1 MSLVLIFW
9 FLCIFRAEV
18 ERVRC
23 GLLGDGVSGRANVIS
38 DKEFRDK
45 NKVLTTS
52 NQQKHG
58 EANNVLFSVR
68 PKTEWCLH
76 LVESKFFFGYVHFSS
91 ISILFPWRVVD
102 TRVFLLG
109 HFAVHTEH
117 GTKTNSTTEN
127 SSWIFRCNV
136 AVWDTIA
143 RNSPLSDSKLSHNRS
158 FAHPV

>member
-117 GTKTNSTTEN
+117 GTKQIPRQKILREFSGVMWLFEIQ
-127 SSWIFRCNV
+127 SLEIHHFSI
-136 AVWDTIA
+136 
-143 RNSPLSDSKLSHNRS
+143 LS
-158 FAHPV
+158 